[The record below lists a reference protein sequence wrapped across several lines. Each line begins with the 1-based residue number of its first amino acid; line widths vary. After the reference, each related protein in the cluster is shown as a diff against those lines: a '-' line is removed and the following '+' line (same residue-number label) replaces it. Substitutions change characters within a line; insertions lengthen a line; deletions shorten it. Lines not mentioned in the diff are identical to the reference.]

1 MSMRFMNKGE
11 RAMKKTIILVLML
24 TIVLAVSACGKKEK
38 VTPININNDL
48 HEQNYNM
55 LYDTLKIKEK
65 NIEKLL
71 SILEEKEPDARIMSV
86 DVYGLD
92 GGMNV
97 YIIMEDGLQYCA
109 NISMSGDIGNVKDMD
124 ADEYIWLCTEHE
136 DEDEEYESDYERA
149 QHINMEMMMQN
160 GLSETETEEFMEVL
174 NRAVFDEE
182 ISDIFIERKDGNITV
197 TVTMDTRKI
206 YKLEKRSDVEYIS
219 IIEQ

>member
-11 RAMKKTIILVLML
+11 RAMKKTIILALML

-38 VTPININNDL
+38 VAPININNDL

-71 SILEEKEPDARIMSV
+71 GILEEKEPDARIMSV

-92 GGMNV
+92 GGMDV
-97 YIIMEDGLQYCA
+97 YIIMEDGSQYCA
-109 NISMSGDIGNVKDMD
+109 NMSMSGDIGNVKDMD

-136 DEDEEYESDYERA
+136 DEDEECESDYERA
-149 QHINMEMMMQN
+149 QRINMEMMMQN